1 MAYGRIYSYSSTISF
16 LQCLENHFSV
26 HDPHAIGHQRAP
38 MTIPTNVI
46 AYLRRQTP
54 HAYCDECIAQK
65 LGARTQQVQPIT
77 ATLGL
82 TPGFSRKSGFCQE
95 CSVGRRS

>member
-1 MAYGRIYSYSSTISF
+1 
-16 LQCLENHFSV
+16 
-26 HDPHAIGHQRAP
+26 

-82 TPGFSRKSGFCQE
+82 TPGFSRKSRLIE
-95 CSVGRRS
+95 

>member
-1 MAYGRIYSYSSTISF
+1 MTQMRSDF
-16 LQCLENHFSV
+16 
-26 HDPHAIGHQRAP
+26 RAP
-38 MTIPTNVI
+38 MTIPTNVT
-46 AYLRRQTP
+46 AYLRQQAP
-54 HAYCDECIAQK
+54 HASCDECIGQK

-95 CSVGRRS
+95 CGLRRQVINASPKRGATTKWFTNKCG